1 MVKAVYNLALCLGA
15 ILFLPIGLMLAALK
29 EKRRAT
35 MGPRLGFQAYPKC
48 RKPIW
53 VHGLSVGEI
62 NAAVPLVLALA
73 RAYPEKDI
81 IVSAS
86 TKTGYENARA
96 QLQGSVAGVVYYP
109 YDLPWCVSKALDQ
122 VDPCMFIL
130 VESDLWPNFIF
141 QCKQRGVPLI
151 LANGRLSDS
160 SYKGYRNLGFLM
172 KPVFRCFDKVGAQ
185 SKEEGERFLN
195 IGVRPETMAVAGN
208 LKFDRPSAPDLS
220 PLEMLPDFSGPVM
233 VAGSTHPGEEE
244 ILAGLLK
251 AWKKEHG
258 LAMII
263 APRDP
268 KRAGEV
274 RDILLRNGLDA
285 ALYSQQPEKAD
296 AVVVDQMGV
305 LAALYSRGDIC
316 FVGGSLLPF
325 GGHNPL
331 EPAVFGKPVLFGPD
345 MGDFP
350 DMTVRLLN
358 QGGAIQ
364 VKDSQ
369 ELAQTVDAL
378 LNDPARGVKIG
389 ANALEVIRRN
399 RGALQR
405 NLNLVREFIENHE

>member
-15 ILFLPIGLMLAALK
+15 ILFLPIGLILAALK
-29 EKRRAT
+29 EKRRTT
-35 MGPRLGFQAYPKC
+35 MGPRLGFQAYPQC
-48 RKPIW
+48 SKPIW

-62 NAAVPLVLALA
+62 NAAVPMVLALA
-73 RAYPEKDI
+73 QAWPHKDI

-86 TKTGYENARA
+86 TKTGYDNARA
-96 QLQGSVAGVVYYP
+96 KLQDHVAGVVYYP

-172 KPVFRCFDKVGAQ
+172 KPVFQCFNKVGAQ
-185 SKEEGERFLN
+185 SKEEGERFLKV
-195 IGVRPETMAVAGN
+195 GVRSESMVVTGN
-208 LKFDRPSAPDLS
+208 LKFDRPYAPDLK
-220 PLEMLPDFSGPVM
+220 PLEALPDFSGPVF

-251 AWKKEHG
+251 ARNKEHN
-258 LAMII
+258 LAIII

-268 KRAGEV
+268 KRAGDV
-274 RDILLRNGLDA
+274 RDIFSRNGLDA
-285 ALYSQQPEKAD
+285 ALYSQKPEQAD
-296 AVVVDQMGV
+296 AVVVDQMGL

-331 EPAVFGKPVLFGPD
+331 EPALFGKPVLFGPD

-350 DMTVRLLN
+350 DITARLLN

-369 ELAQTVDAL
+369 ELAQTVHAL
-378 LNDPARGVKIG
+378 LDDPARGVKIG

-405 NLNLVREFIENHE
+405 NLDLVQEFIENHE